1 MQSPLVRETQL
12 LTADEDIYKTY
23 LQSHNEEEE
32 AVKNKPTNVVC
43 LKAENESLDQE
54 IDWYRE
60 KIKSVKLQKRDV
72 EQRRRIAAE
81 DILKARI
88 LHDALLKRM
97 NQLTCEDERLNEQL
111 NASRIELSHIEN
123 IYDRYKQI
131 VSLNDVF
138 YIWYTNSFGTINSF
152 RLGTIPSK
160 PVDFAEINAAL
171 GQAVLALHI
180 ISTKAGITFKTFQVL
195 PLASTSKMIK
205 VDDKRTMYPLF
216 IDSGTFSLFPKRNF
230 NSGLSAMVSCMIE
243 IGDFISEH
251 DPTLTV
257 PHLMSVADSK
267 IADLSF
273 VYGGSDGDEVWTR
286 ALKYMLANIK
296 WMITWHSK
304 NNP

>member
-1 MQSPLVRETQL
+1 MLN
-12 LTADEDIYKTY
+12 ADEEIYKTY
-23 LQSHNEEEE
+23 LQSLNREEE
-32 AVKNKPTNVVC
+32 AVKNKGTNVSC

-54 IDWYRE
+54 IGWYRE
-60 KIKSVKLQKRDV
+60 KIKSVKLQERDV
-72 EQRRRIAAE
+72 EDRRRIAAE

-88 LHDALLKRM
+88 LHDALLKKM
-97 NQLTCEDERLNEQL
+97 NQLSCEDDRLNEQL
-111 NASRIELSHIEN
+111 SSSRIERSHIEST
-123 IYDRYKQI
+123 YERYKQI
-131 VSLNDVF
+131 TSLNDAF

-171 GQAVLALHI
+171 GQAALALHI
-180 ISTKAGITFKTFQVL
+180 ISTKAGINLKTFQVL
-195 PLASTSKMIK
+195 PLASASKMVK
-205 VDDKRTMYPLF
+205 VDDRRTMYPLF
-216 IDSGTFSLFPKRNF
+216 IDSGVTFSLFPKRNF
-230 NSGLSAMVSCMIE
+230 NSGLSALISCMVE

-257 PHLMSVADSK
+257 PHLMSVSEST
-267 IADLSF
+267 IAELSF
-273 VYGGSDGDEVWTR
+273 VYGVTDGDEVWTR